1 MKREPLLVNTVVF
14 KAIIV
19 TTFLSLA
26 YVLSFGQS
34 LNDGWK
40 EELNKSL
47 NEFVNCQTAGDISLC
62 NKFIGQSLNTVYK
75 VNDFYS
81 EKLGRYLF
89 PHEIASFVSENAN
102 WTLLGHAYEP
112 DALTEAQK
120 YANEKKAAI
129 AVYKSENGQGHM
141 VLIVPG
147 DLQPSG
153 SWGIKVPNT
162 ASFFLGEA
170 EKSYISK
177 GLSYGFK
184 KNLIKDVLIYA
195 RKY

>member
-1 MKREPLLVNTVVF
+1 MALIFFASDVF
-14 KAIIV
+14 SQAI
-19 TTFLSLA
+19 
-26 YVLSFGQS
+26 
-34 LNDGWK
+34 NDGW
-40 EELNKSL
+40 EQELNKSL
-47 NEFVNCQTAGDISLC
+47 TEFTNCENVALC
-62 NKFIGQSLNTVYK
+62 NAFIGQSLKTVYNI
-75 VNDFYS
+75 NDFYS

-89 PHEIASFVSENAN
+89 PHEIASFVGESDR

-112 DALTEAQK
+112 DALSEAQK

-129 AVYKSENGQGHM
+129 AVYKSDNGQGHM
-141 VLIVPG
+141 ALILPG
-147 DLQPSG
+147 DLIPSG
-153 SWGIKVPNT
+153 SWGVKVPNT
-162 ASFFLGEA
+162 ASFFIGEP

>member
-1 MKREPLLVNTVVF
+1 MMKPVYQNF
-14 KAIIV
+14 NKCFIKAS
-19 TTFLSLA
+19 TTMALIFFASNI
-26 YVLSFGQS
+26 FGQAI
-34 LNDGWK
+34 NEGW
-40 EELNKSL
+40 EQELNKSL
-47 NEFVNCQTAGDISLC
+47 TEFVNCETSKNVTLC
-62 NKFIGQSLNTVYK
+62 NTFIGQSLKTVYQ

-81 EKLGRYLF
+81 ESLGRYLF
-89 PHEIASFVSENAN
+89 PHEIASFVSKSDK

-112 DALTEAQK
+112 DALSEAQK
-120 YANEKKAAI
+120 YANEKKAAV
-129 AVYKSENGQGHM
+129 AVYKSADGQGHM
-141 VLIVPG
+141 VLILPG
-147 DLQPSG
+147 DLIPSG

-162 ASFFLGEA
+162 ASFFLGEP